1 MSGGENKYISNNPN
15 ILNGTDFVKTVQIGV
30 VVSVDDPESM
40 GRIKVKIPGPAIRGG
55 DDGTATQ
62 DLPWSYPM
70 MPKFYSVTPKV
81 GEGVF
86 IITFIDQT
94 SHGDRLFFG
103 PIISQLNNLNFES
116 VNTTALNPFTFGT
129 TLPRTDF
136 NRIPALNGVFPKPDD
151 VAFQGRFNTDI
162 IQRKNE
168 ILIRAGKFVLSEPN
182 ENNPFSFQF
191 NSETPGYIQIKN
203 DIPIEPQVENQIQQ
217 RGSVTNI
224 VGSKINLLTHKDG
237 FPRFNLANQETQ
249 LSDDEIL
256 NILENAHPLPF
267 GDLLIQYLKL
277 LKNAF
282 INHVHNNNGR
292 PPTDLV
298 TSGNQQAVLEFKKNA
313 EDLENRMLSKNI
325 RIN

>member
-1 MSGGENKYISNNPN
+1 MSGENKYITNKPN
-15 ILNGTDFVKTVQIGV
+15 ILNGIDYTKTVQIGI
-30 VVSVDDPESM
+30 VVSVEDPDSM
-40 GRIKVKIPGPAIRGG
+40 GRIKVKIPGPAVRGG
-55 DDGTATQ
+55 DDGTSTEN
-62 DLPWSYPM
+62 LPWSYPM
-70 MPKFYSVTPKV
+70 MPKFYSVTPKI

-86 IITFIDQT
+86 VMTFTDQK
-94 SHGDRLFFG
+94 SHSDRLFFG
-103 PIISQLNNLNFES
+103 PIISQLNNLDFDS
-116 VNTTALNPFTFGT
+116 VNTTALSPFTFAM
-129 TLPRTDF
+129 TLPKTDF
-136 NRIPALNGVFPKPDD
+136 NRVPALNGVFPKIDD

-168 ILIRAGKFVLSEPN
+168 ILIRAGKFVTSEPN
-182 ENNPFSFQF
+182 SNNPFPFQF
-191 NSETPGYIQIKN
+191 NTETPGYIQIKN
-203 DIPIEPQVENQIQQ
+203 DTPLEKPKENTVQS

-224 VGSKINLLTHKDG
+224 VGNKINLLTHKDG
-237 FPRFNLANQETQ
+237 YPRFNLANQDSQ

-267 GDLLIQYLKL
+267 GDLLVQYLKL

-292 PPTDLV
+292 PPTDRV
-298 TSGNQQAVLEFKKNA
+298 TSGNQQAVLEFKKTA